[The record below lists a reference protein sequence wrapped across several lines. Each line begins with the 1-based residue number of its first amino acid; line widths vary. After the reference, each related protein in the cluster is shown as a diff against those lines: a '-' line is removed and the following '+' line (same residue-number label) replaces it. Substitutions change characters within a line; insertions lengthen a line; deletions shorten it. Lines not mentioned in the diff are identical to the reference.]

1 MESNEKKK
9 ILILCTGNS
18 CRSQMAEG
26 FARKVGWQVFSAGTN
41 PEIKVSPFAVYVMQE
56 MKIDISH
63 HTPKSVDQYLS
74 DDFYLVATVCD
85 NARDTCPIFTGSC
98 AHQIHHG
105 FEDPAYATGNDK
117 QITEVYRKVRNEI
130 QVWVNAISKYYL
142 NDK

>member
-1 MESNEKKK
+1 MEPNKKKK

-26 FARKVGWQVFSAGTN
+26 FARQLGWQVFSAGTN
-41 PEIKVSPFAVYVMQE
+41 PEIKVNPFAVYVMQE
-56 MKIDISH
+56 IKIDISH

-85 NARDTCPIFTGSC
+85 NARETCPIFIGNC
-98 AHQIHHG
+98 ENQIHHG
-105 FEDPAYATGNDK
+105 FKDPAYATGNDAD
-117 QITEVYRKVRNEI
+117 ITEVYRKVRNEI
-130 QVWVNAISKYYL
+130 QVWVNTISEYYL